1 MNPTVQQQVINAL
14 ETAKNGLIWYQDRYP
29 EAVDGSDDEA
39 MAEIDAAL
47 QEAACTPVPEQ
58 DMPGMSPMNRHCAYS
73 AATTLR
79 ALGYDWLEHAGQ
91 WLPVTPEAPRPS
103 QAPAEV
109 PIDMVLHCPKCGLQH
124 IDAPDPA
131 PRYTSWKQFDHWTN
145 PPHRSHLCKTC
156 GWVWRPAD
164 VPTNGVLAVKTVGKN
179 DSSI

>member
-1 MNPTVQQQVINAL
+1 MNPTLLQQVISAL

-39 MAEIDAAL
+39 RAEIDAAL

-91 WLPVTPEAPRPS
+91 WLPVTPEAAACVRPTAEPDEQPS
-103 QAPAEV
+103 LEMVKSPYGDYLTMRWAPGYEAQLG
-109 PIDMVLHCPKCGLQH
+109 DKFYLQ
-124 IDAPDPA
+124 
-131 PRYTSWKQFDHWTN
+131 RRQ
-145 PPHRSHLCKTC
+145 
-156 GWVWRPAD
+156 G
-164 VPTNGVLAVKTVGKN
+164 
-179 DSSI
+179 